1 MNFIFVVKN
10 ESEANKIRSEL
21 VAKYQKHTV
30 RFNDAP
36 AEVSFLLF
44 FKEK

>member
-1 MNFIFVVKN
+1 L
-10 ESEANKIRSEL
+10 EANKIRSEL

-36 AEVSFLLF
+36 AEVSF
-44 FKEK
+44 